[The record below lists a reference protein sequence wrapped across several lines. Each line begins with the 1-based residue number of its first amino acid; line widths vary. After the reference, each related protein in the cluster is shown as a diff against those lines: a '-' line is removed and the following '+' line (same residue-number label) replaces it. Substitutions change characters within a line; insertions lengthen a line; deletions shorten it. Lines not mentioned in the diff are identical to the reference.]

1 MKIKT
6 KMFGRTKHIH
16 FVGIGGSSMSGIAE
30 VLLNLGFK
38 VSGSDAN
45 RSDATDKLASL
56 GADVYI
62 GHSESNVG
70 DADVLVFT
78 AAVKESNPEIVYAR
92 SRKIPIIPRIEMLA
106 ELMRMKFSIAVAGTH
121 GKTTTTGMVSYV
133 LEYGGLD
140 PTLVD
145 GGIIRTLDTSIR
157 LGGSEFMVVEADEAY
172 GSIKK
177 LSPSIAIV
185 TNIDNDHL
193 DYYGT
198 IDEIKKTFLEFI
210 NRVPFYG
217 TAILCLDHE
226 SIQELIPKVE
236 KRFITYGIETK
247 ADLIGTNIHIG
258 DDGISYK
265 ANFQGKTLGDIH
277 IKTPGI
283 HNVLNSLAA
292 VAVGL
297 ELEVP
302 FKSIAKALN
311 EFPGIQHRFEIL
323 GNVKNIIVVD
333 DYGHH
338 PTEIKATLKAA
349 RDTYKDRRIIAI
361 FQPHRYSRAKLLA
374 EEFARCFYQ
383 ADILIMTDIYS
394 AMEDPIEGVTGEMIA
409 NITRDYGHKDV
420 IYIPNK
426 NDIPDQVM
434 KILKPGDLIITLGAG
449 DIWKSGKEIV
459 NRLKV
464 KG

>member
-6 KMFGRTKHIH
+6 KMFGKTKHVH

-30 VLLNLGFK
+30 VLLNLGFR

-45 RSDATDKLASL
+45 KSDATDKLVLL
-56 GADVYI
+56 GANVFI

-78 AAVKESNPEIVYAR
+78 AAVKPTNPEIMIAHR
-92 SRKIPIIPRIEMLA
+92 RKIPVIPRIEMLA
-106 ELMRMKFSIAVAGTH
+106 ELMRMKYSIAVAGTH
-121 GKTTTTGMVSYV
+121 GKTTTTGMVSYI
-133 LEYGGLD
+133 LEHGGLD

-145 GGIIRTLDTSIR
+145 GGIIRTLDTNIR
-157 LGGSEFMVVEADEAY
+157 LGSSEFMVVEADEAY

-177 LSPSIAIV
+177 LSPSVAIV

-193 DYYGT
+193 DYYDS

-210 NRVPFYG
+210 NRIPFYG
-217 TAILCLDHE
+217 VAILCLDQDN
-226 SIQELIPKVE
+226 IQELIPKVE
-236 KRFITYGIETK
+236 KRFVTYGIETR
-247 ADLIGTNIHIG
+247 ADLTATDIHVG
-258 DDGISYK
+258 GDGIFYK
-265 ANFQGKTLGDIH
+265 ANYNGKLLGDIH
-277 IKTPGI
+277 IKSPGT
-283 HNVLNSLAA
+283 HNVSNSLAA

-297 ELEVP
+297 ELDVP
-302 FKSIAKALN
+302 FKSITKALQ

-323 GNVKNIIVVD
+323 GNVKNVLVVD

-361 FQPHRYSRAKLLA
+361 FQPHRYTRVQHLA

-383 ADILIMTDIYS
+383 ADILIMTEIYS
-394 AMEDPIEGVTGEMIA
+394 AMEDPIEGITGEMLA
-409 NITRDYGHKDV
+409 
-420 IYIPNK
+420 
-426 NDIPDQVM
+426 
-434 KILKPGDLIITLGAG
+434 
-449 DIWKSGKEIV
+449 
-459 NRLKV
+459 
-464 KG
+464 